1 MSDINVHLIDFP
13 EGSKTHE
20 SVTLNEDGTY
30 SVFINARDASNI
42 QQKAYQHALKHI
54 KNADFEPEKSVQVL
68 EARAHGRSVKL
79 PQKSKKRSRWEAYHK
94 KQLRKEKGLRKL
106 GLVREQ
112 YFDDDE
118 YGCPT
123 VRYRIRKI

>member
-20 SVTLNEDGTY
+20 SVTLNEDGSY

-42 QQKAYQHALKHI
+42 QQKAYQHAIDHI
-54 KNADFEPEKSVQVL
+54 KNGDFAPEKSVQAV
-68 EARAHGRSVKL
+68 EARAHGKALKKR
-79 PQKSKKRSRWEAYHK
+79 PTSKKRSRWEAYHK
-94 KQLRKEKGLRKL
+94 KQLRKEKGLRKM
-106 GLVREQ
+106 GLVRER
-112 YFDDDE
+112 YIDDDE

-123 VRYRIRKI
+123 VRYRIRKL